1 MVEKLII
8 IGGGPAGYGA
18 AIYGVRAG
26 LDPLM
31 FAGYAHGGQLMLTSY
46 IEDYPG
52 FGKILGPE
60 LMDKMDKHA
69 KSLGCRIVYKDVTSV
84 DLSTYPYKV
93 VAEDETYEAYS
104 IIIATG
110 TNPRWL
116 GLPNEQRLIGRG
128 VSNCATCDGY
138 FFKNKIV
145 AVVGGGDSALEDAAY
160 LAGIASQVYLIH
172 RRDTFRALEARQKIV
187 KSNPKIKILYNTVV
201 TDVLGDQK
209 VEGIKIK
216 NVVTNEESE
225 LKVDGLFIAIGHD
238 PNTALL
244 KGQLELD
251 ENGYIVTHEFTKT
264 SKDGVFAAGDVQ
276 DKRYKQAIVAAAW
289 GAMAALDAHAYLTSK
304 GLA

>member
-1 MVEKLII
+1 
-8 IGGGPAGYGA
+8 
-18 AIYGVRAG
+18 
-26 LDPLM
+26 
-31 FAGYAHGGQLMLTSY
+31 MLTSY
-46 IEDYPG
+46 VEDYPG

-69 KSLGCRIVYKDVTSV
+69 KSLGCRIVYKDITSV
-84 DLSTYPYKV
+84 DLSTYPYKI

-110 TNPRWL
+110 ANPRWL
-116 GLPNEQRLIGRG
+116 GLPNEQRLIGKG

-172 RRDTFRALEARQKIV
+172 RRDAFRAIEARQKIV
-187 KSNPKIKILYNTVV
+187 KSNPKIKILYNTIV

-225 LKVDGLFIAIGHD
+225 LKIDGLFIAIGHD
-238 PNTALL
+238 PNTALF

-276 DKRYKQAIVAAAW
+276 DKRYKQAIIAAAW